1 MLKRLCL
8 VVSLVLLC
16 AIGASAQTDKHSV
29 SLSCTQSTSPNI
41 TGNNFYRGTVSGGP
55 YVKLNATLVTSGCAY
70 TDTTGA
76 GGTTYFYVA
85 TAVDSSG
92 SESAF
97 SNESSATFLGAPAAP
112 TAFKATSN

>member
-1 MLKRLCL
+1 MIRKLSPLFL
-8 VVSLVLLC
+8 LLLMSLP
-16 AIGASAQTDKHSV
+16 AQAQTDKHSV

-41 TGNNFYRGTVSGGP
+41 VGNNFYRGTVSGGP
-55 YVKLNATLVTSGCAY
+55 YVKLNATPTTTCAY
-70 TDTTGA
+70 TDTTGT

-92 SESAF
+92 SESVF

-112 TAFKATSN
+112 TAFKATAN